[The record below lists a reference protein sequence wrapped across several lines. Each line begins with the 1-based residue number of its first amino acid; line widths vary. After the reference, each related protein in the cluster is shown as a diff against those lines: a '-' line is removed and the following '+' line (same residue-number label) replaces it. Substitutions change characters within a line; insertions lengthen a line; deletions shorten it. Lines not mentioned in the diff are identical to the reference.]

1 MNRTINIVLLTILG
15 CVTFWSIYTKNWNV
29 LVANICIIFG
39 VLIEERTA
47 KLSTKENVNFELI
60 RKLQKI
66 VVPVLYVIAAISLI
80 LLAYSR
86 FAS

>member
-1 MNRTINIVLLTILG
+1 MSRTIDTVLLTILV
-15 CVTFWSIYTKNWNV
+15 CVTFWSIYTENWNV

-39 VLIEERTA
+39 VLIEERAA
-47 KLSTKENVNFELI
+47 KLSTKENVNLELI

-80 LLAYSR
+80 LLAYSKI
-86 FAS
+86 SN